1 MAFES
6 LPRPTIFAH
15 RGASAYAPE
24 NTLAAF
30 RLAVEQKADAIEL
43 DTKLTADGHVIVIH
57 DQTLERTTNGQGIVI
72 QTPLAA
78 LRELEAGSHF
88 DAAFK
93 GEKLP
98 TLDEVFETVGRKI
111 FINIEIANYASM
123 TDKLPEKVTEL
134 VKKFGLTQSV
144 MFSSF
149 NPLALR
155 RAHRQLPEIPLGLL
169 TVAGKSGTWARGWL
183 GKLLVPYQALHP
195 EKGDATPALIQGAHK
210 QGKRVNV
217 YTVNLRSDLEH
228 LFTIGIDGVFTD
240 DPPLA
245 QQALAGLKVPSTG

>member
-1 MAFES
+1 MAFEN

-15 RGASAYAPE
+15 RGASAHAPE

-57 DQTLERTTNGQGIVI
+57 DQTLERTTNGQGMVI

-78 LRELEAGSHF
+78 LRDLDAGAHF
-88 DAAFK
+88 NSAFK
-93 GEKLP
+93 GERLP
-98 TLDEVFETVGRKI
+98 TLDDVFEAVGGKI

-123 TDKLPEKVTEL
+123 ADSLPEKVTDL
-134 VKKFGLTQSV
+134 VKKFGLMQSV

-169 TVAGKSGTWARGWL
+169 TVQGKSGTWARGWL

-195 EKGDATPALIQGAHK
+195 EKGDATPALIQRTHQ
-210 QGKRVNV
+210 QGRRVNV
-217 YTVNLRSDLEH
+217 YTVNLRADLER
-228 LFTIGIDGVFTD
+228 LFAIGVDGVFTD

-245 QQALAGLKVPSTG
+245 QQVLAELKAPTS